1 MKPIEAVTRQFQVKQ
16 DGTIESPEGFR
27 IERVPTLAEK
37 RYNVQGEIDR
47 IEAIKEP
54 TDKELI
60 QWARENHEYYR
71 EQEMVDFYKNDLKNY
86 DKLLSDADNIKRSY

>member
-37 RYNVQGEIDR
+37 RYNVQREIDR
-47 IEAIKEP
+47 IEALKEP
-54 TDKELI
+54 TEKELI
-60 QWARENHEYYR
+60 QWARENHDYYFETNTVLPLRKADLEY
-71 EQEMVDFYKNDLKNY
+71 LKTQR
-86 DKLLSDADNIKRSY
+86 DGV